1 MPLRWKPQ
9 INLRWLAFAVLVIAL
24 GLGWYRDHH
33 QAEAELAR
41 LPGELAVLTTRSEDL
56 DRRLMTNSRLPI
68 RDNSLTYLA
77 LRTDRWYALRNIP
90 RFSGTA
96 EEYLDKLKQLYEKR
110 QKDPFQVQGES
121 FSSFFAQI
129 YIAPVKEFD
138 KAIGP
143 FMEYMHVPD
152 ASIAQEASHL
162 IQVLLVQ
169 RGPQMQPH
177 IPELMPH
184 LEQCLAFPAD
194 EVRLEAIQC
203 LKIIGTAPPE
213 TLTTLRKIA
222 QDDLDDLAVYAVLA
236 LRELDEKYPV
246 STRLM
251 ELVQRRIKGWE
262 YAGEI
267 LVDVLPSSEAQPFF
281 QRQYAEASDDRMRQ
295 YFAQFLND
303 VALKEEAEPREGEA
317 DD

>member
-1 MPLRWKPQ
+1 MSLPWKVQ
-9 INLRWLAFAVLVIAL
+9 INLRWLAFVVLVIAL

-41 LPGELAVLTTRSEDL
+41 LPGELAVLQARSEDL

-77 LRTDRWYALRNIP
+77 LRTDRWYALRNISK
-90 RFSGTA
+90 FSGSA
-96 EEYLDKLKQLYEKR
+96 EEYLDKLKQLYENR
-110 QKDPFQVQGES
+110 QKDPFQVQGET

-129 YIAPVKEFD
+129 YIAPVKDFD

-162 IQVLLVQ
+162 IQVLLIQ
-169 RGPQMQPH
+169 RRPHMQPH
-177 IPELMPH
+177 IAELMPH
-184 LEQCLAFPAD
+184 LEQCLVFPTD

-203 LKIIGTAPPE
+203 LKIIGTATPGS
-213 TLTTLRKIA
+213 LAALRKIA
-222 QDDLDDLAVYAVLA
+222 QDDLDGLAVYAVLA
-236 LRELDEKYPV
+236 LGELDEKYPV
-246 STRLM
+246 PARLM
-251 ELVQRRIKGWE
+251 ELVQRRVAGWE
-262 YAGEI
+262 YAGEV
-267 LVDVLPSSEAQPFF
+267 LVDVLPPNEAQPFF

-303 VALKEEAEPREGEA
+303 VALKEEAESREGEGR
-317 DD
+317 